1 MNEANA
7 TSGGD
12 HLLEVRGV
20 GKRFGTVVA
29 LQDVSAHVDA
39 GEVTCIL
46 GDNGAG
52 KSTLIKILAGLY
64 RPDGGEY
71 LVRGERVAF
80 NSPHDALEAGIAT
93 VYQDLALVPLM
104 PIWRNF
110 FLGSEPEAGPWPF
123 RRLRRSF
130 ARRTAREQLA
140 RLGIEVEDTEQRVG
154 TMSGGERQSIAI
166 ARAIYFGASVLI
178 LDEPTAALGVKQ
190 SGVVLRYVVEAKRRG
205 VGVILITH
213 NPHHAYPV
221 GDHFVI
227 LRRGEVFGDFRKEE
241 LPLEE
246 LVSMMAGGSDLQALQ
261 HELERVTA

>member
-1 MNEANA
+1 VNEANA
-7 TSGGD
+7 TSGGG

-71 LVRGERVAF
+71 LVRGEKVDF
-80 NSPHDALEAGIAT
+80 HSPHDALEAGIAT

-123 RRLRRSF
+123 RRLRRGF

-166 ARAIYFGASVLI
+166 SRAICGCAMGLGEITALISFLSMPASRTAPIQTSSRISQRVRSGMRRVGTSLTPMIAMPRLLI
-178 LDEPTAALGVKQ
+178 LK
-190 SGVVLRYVVEAKRRG
+190 S
-205 VGVILITH
+205 
-213 NPHHAYPV
+213 
-221 GDHFVI
+221 
-227 LRRGEVFGDFRKEE
+227 
-241 LPLEE
+241 
-246 LVSMMAGGSDLQALQ
+246 
-261 HELERVTA
+261 